1 MSVWINGRYLTEP
14 EIISY
19 IESLQAKVESLQAE
33 RDSYKQELINI
44 LSKAAIC
51 IKGEDYDCIDCK
63 YYNRVN
69 NSGWVCPSQL
79 SSYQAHLRLEELRH
93 EYKRK

>member
-1 MSVWINGRYLTEP
+1 MGIWINGRYLSEP

-19 IESLQAKVESLQAE
+19 VESLQAKVESLQTE
-33 RDSYKQELINI
+33 RDSYKQELINT
-44 LSKAAIC
+44 LAKAATC

-93 EYKRK
+93 ER

>member
-1 MSVWINGRYLTEP
+1 MSVWINGRYLSEP

-19 IESLQAKVESLQAE
+19 IESLQAKAESLQAE
-33 RDSYKQELINI
+33 RDSYKQELMNT
-44 LSKAAIC
+44 LSKAATC

-63 YYNRVN
+63 YYNRVS

-93 EYKRK
+93 ECRRK

>member
-19 IESLQAKVESLQAE
+19 IESLQAKAESLQAKC
-33 RDSYKQELINI
+33 DSYKQELINI
-44 LSKAAIC
+44 LSKAATC
-51 IKGEDYDCIDCK
+51 IKGEDYDCIECK

-93 EYKRK
+93 ECKCK

>member
-1 MSVWINGRYLTEP
+1 MSVWINSRYLTEP

-19 IESLQAKVESLQAE
+19 VESLQAE
-33 RDSYKQELINI
+33 CNSYKQELINT
-44 LSKAAIC
+44 LVKAATC

-63 YYNRVN
+63 YYNSVS

-93 EYKRK
+93 ECRRK